1 MSNDAGNESIRQ
13 LTPYLTV
20 HDAAAAIDF
29 YKNAFGAVEGFRLT
43 EPDGRI
49 GHAELKLANVVLM
62 LAAEYPEFGLTGPLT
77 LGGSPVTLH
86 LSVDNVDMVA
96 QRAVDA
102 GAKMIREP
110 KDEFY
115 GERSCRIEDP
125 FGHRW
130 GLSQTIEVLTPEEM
144 QRRYSALFE

>member
-1 MSNDAGNESIRQ
+1 MSNHGDNDSIRQ

-20 HDAAAAIDF
+20 HDAAAAIEF
-29 YKNAFGAVEGFRLT
+29 YKSAFGAVEDFRLT

-49 GHAELKLANVVLM
+49 GHAELKFGNFVLM
-62 LAAEYPEFGLTGPLT
+62 LAAEYPEVGFRGPLA

-86 LSVDNVDMVA
+86 MAVDNVDLVA
-96 QRAVDA
+96 KRAVDA

-125 FGHRW
+125 FGHKW
-130 GLSQTIEVLTPEEM
+130 GLSQTIETLSPEEM
-144 QRRYSALFE
+144 QRRYNALFE